1 MLACF
6 FLLSFLCFDLV
17 KFESFYSTVV
27 LFFFFEET
35 FNSRRLIIYGYG
47 VFLALCLVPTVSE
60 IEKMQ

>member
-1 MLACF
+1 
-6 FLLSFLCFDLV
+6 
-17 KFESFYSTVV
+17 